1 MVFRRRL
8 KPQTWQDEPEQSDCT
23 KILLAYPRHATP
35 SVPAGI
41 LEAAGYCVSVCESE
55 DDERCP
61 LVTEGYCAAVDDA
74 DLVIN
79 ALGITRDR
87 TQRILSEID
96 GRHPDTAVLVFANAG
111 DRDSLELLSDRH
123 TVAPPPRSRQELLDD
138 VEMVLASHR
147 ACA

>member
-8 KPQTWQDEPEQSDCT
+8 KPQTWEEEPKTPDCT
-23 KILLAYPRHATP
+23 KVLLAYPRHATP

-61 LVTEGYCAAVDDA
+61 LVAEGYCAVVDDA
-74 DLVIN
+74 DLIIS
-79 ALGITRDR
+79 ALGVARDR

-96 GRHPDTAVLVFANAG
+96 EKHPDKAVLVFANAG
-111 DRDSLELLSDRH
+111 DHDSLHRLPERH
-123 TVAPPPRSRQELLDD
+123 TVVAPPHSRQELLDD
-138 VEMVLASHR
+138 VETVLASHQ